1 MPGLGADRWK
11 VLSPQ
16 LDRALEMTPQERG
29 PWLEQLAA
37 GDPTLAAELRTL
49 LDEHVR
55 LGDGGFLE
63 QDALVFTPA
72 TKAGETVGAYTLES
86 LVGEGGMGSV
96 WRARRSDGRFEGHVA
111 VKFLRAASIGASA
124 AARFRREGTILAR
137 LTHPSIAHL
146 LDAGVTPAG
155 QPYLVLEYIEGEHI
169 DQYCDRLALTVDA
182 RIRLFFDVLSA
193 VSHAHGHLVV
203 HRDIK
208 PSNVLV
214 RHDGQLK
221 LVDFGIAKLLD
232 TDEARLAGDA
242 AALTRDGERAL
253 TPQFAAPEQVSGEPI
268 ATSTDVYSLG
278 VLLYTLLCGRYPFD
292 DTVLSPLELMKAVV
306 DTDPPRPSDVVTLGN
321 DRDANAARRGSTAGK
336 LRRDLKG
343 DLDIIVRRAMK
354 KTPGERYRSVD
365 AFADD
370 LRRYLNHEPILA
382 RGDSLSY
389 RVVKLVQRNPALSA
403 VSALA
408 IVATMTALGVA
419 LWQANEARHQRDRAL
434 NLLARSDALTEF
446 FEFLLNDAGPPDQ
459 PLTIDAMLT
468 RSDSLLDS
476 EFGGNPEHQAAIL
489 GVQGAY
495 YATLGEAADAQK
507 RLERA
512 QALAAGSS
520 DVDLRASLDCQHG
533 YVLSLLGKVDEGVK
547 EIERVLSGP
556 APSPPLAAKCNE
568 SRAFIAQNQIDGAAA
583 DRFSRAAQD
592 ALTRADRPYPGL
604 EASILA
610 DRGFAQQL
618 LGRLDEANR
627 FYTQAVEK
635 LTALGRERTPGA
647 LTIRNNWGIAIL
659 SSGDIKRALAVY
671 EDAMRAAKARDAQN
685 PPPSF
690 LSANLAK
697 TLELAGRYPEALQLY
712 AEAARVARATS
723 RTDSLAFALLGEAGV
738 HVEQGDT
745 ARAEASI
752 EELRA
757 ASGGTIPNGPSAITV
772 KALSGRIALLRGQ
785 LPDARRLL
793 DDALAANPPRGRANA
808 LAVMTRLY
816 LADAALQSK
825 QPEESIALAERAIED
840 AKALQGGISHSSR
853 TGMGYLRLAEARFAQ
868 GDVGRAR
875 QALTSSLEHLQAAL
889 GPDHP
894 ATRRAVALERR
905 MTSAGV
911 SDGAR

>member
-1 MPGLGADRWK
+1 MPGVGADRWK
-11 VLSPQ
+11 ALSPH
-16 LDRALEMTPQERG
+16 LDRALEMTPEERG
-29 PWLEQLAA
+29 PWLDHLAA
-37 GDPTLAAELRTL
+37 GDPTLAADLRTL
-49 LDEHVR
+49 LDEHAR
-55 LGDGGFLE
+55 IGDGGFLG
-63 QDALVFTPA
+63 QGALAFNPA
-72 TKAGETVGAYTLES
+72 ISAGQTVGAYTLES
-86 LVGEGGMGSV
+86 LVGEGGMGTV

-111 VKFLRAASIGASA
+111 VKFLRAASIGATA

-169 DQYCDRLALTVDA
+169 DQYCDRLSLTVDA
-182 RIRLFFDVLSA
+182 RVRLFLEVLSA

-214 RHDGQLK
+214 RRDGQPK
-221 LVDFGIAKLLD
+221 LVDFGIAKLL
-232 TDEARLAGDA
+232 ESEEERLAGGA

-268 ATSTDVYSLG
+268 TTSTDVYSLG

-292 DTVLSPLELMKAVV
+292 DTALSPLDLLKAVV
-306 DTDPPRPSDVVTLGN
+306 DTDPPRPSDVVTLG
-321 DRDANAARRGSTAGK
+321 RDSDVNAARRSSTAGR
-336 LRRDLKG
+336 LRRDLMG
-343 DLDIIVRRAMK
+343 DLDVIVRRAMK
-354 KTPGERYRSVD
+354 KAPGERYPSVE

-370 LRRYLNHEPILA
+370 LRRYLNHEPIRA

-389 RVVKLVQRNPALSA
+389 RAIKLVQRNPALSA

-408 IVATMTALGVA
+408 IIAILLALGVA
-419 LWQANEARHQRDRAL
+419 LWQANEARRQRDRAL

-459 PLTIDAMLT
+459 PLTVGAMLT

-495 YATLGEAADAQK
+495 YATLGEAADAQT

-512 QALAAGSS
+512 QALIAGSP
-520 DVDLRASLDCQHG
+520 DVDLRASIDCQHG
-533 YVLSLLGKVDEGVK
+533 YVLSILGKVDEGIK
-547 EIERVLSGP
+547 EIERVLAGTL
-556 APSPPLAAKCNE
+556 PSPPLAAKCYE

-583 DRFSRAAQD
+583 DRFSRAAQE
-592 ALTRADRPYPGL
+592 ALGRADRPYPSL

-627 FYTQAVEK
+627 YFAQAVEK
-635 LTALGRERTPGA
+635 LTALGRERTPRA

-671 EDAMRAAKARDAQN
+671 EDAMRAARARDAEAK
-685 PPPSF
+685 PPSF
-690 LSANLAK
+690 LSGNLAR

-712 AEAARVARATS
+712 EEAARVARTTA

-738 HVEQGDT
+738 HIELGNA
-745 ARAEASI
+745 ARAEALI

-757 ASGGTIPNGPSAITV
+757 AFGGTVPNGPPAITV
-772 KALSGRIALLRGQ
+772 KALNGRIALLRGQ
-785 LPDARRLL
+785 LADAKRMIYR
-793 DDALAANPPRGRANA
+793 ALGAILPRGQA
-808 LAVMTRLY
+808 
-816 LADAALQSK
+816 
-825 QPEESIALAERAIED
+825 
-840 AKALQGGISHSSR
+840 HS
-853 TGMGYLRLAEARFAQ
+853 
-868 GDVGRAR
+868 
-875 QALTSSLEHLQAAL
+875 
-889 GPDHP
+889 
-894 ATRRAVALERR
+894 
-905 MTSAGV
+905 
-911 SDGAR
+911 